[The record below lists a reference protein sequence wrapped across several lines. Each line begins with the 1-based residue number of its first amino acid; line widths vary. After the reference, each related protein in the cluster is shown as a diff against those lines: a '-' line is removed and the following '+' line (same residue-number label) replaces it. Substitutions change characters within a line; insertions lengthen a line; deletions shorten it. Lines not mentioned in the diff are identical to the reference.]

1 MVQST
6 GLFIDQIVVRVQVPI
21 RKRPSRDQPQ
31 RVLFNRTV
39 NMSLTTSNPKAP
51 THHPLPSLIPL
62 QSHSEALHHLR
73 ASLIAILSIS
83 VISALLPLPTP
94 LQAFGVVSGWSVGDV
109 EEGGGGWGWWLGLS
123 YAGSL
128 FVLFYRG
135 GSYAD
140 LVYLELTVLSILI
153 LNVAQSTYTLRY
165 PRTSVP
171 FPPPPTPTPGA
182 KTKNNRALMTPVNN
196 SSKVK
201 RKLSP
206 NVRPPPLP
214 FYPSHLKLYTYTYPS
229 GTNRPPLNPNNN
241 SHSPHPTH
249 PHHSQHP
256 LAPSTTPSLPP
267 PHNHLLYPNLVRLR
281 SRLRPLRRGGILWGV
296 VLRVRERGLGVRWR
310 RIEGDMLIV
319 LDVSFFVFSVL
330 LIPGCTPPTLRQK
343 LHIRSISSTSL
354 PLLPSLS
361 YPLLPLLDSTTKIT
375 TNPPFF
381 LSSFLLFRSF
391 G

>member
-1 MVQST
+1 MVQSA
-6 GLFIDQIVVRVQVPI
+6 GLFTNEIVVRVQVPI

-94 LQAFGVVSGWSVGDV
+94 LQAFGVVSGWSAGDV
-109 EEGGGGWGWWLGLS
+109 EEGGGGGGWGWWLGLS
-123 YAGSL
+123 YAGSSFFFDSFL
-128 FVLFYRG
+128 VLWLIG
-135 GSYAD
+135 CI
-140 LVYLELTVLSILI
+140 LELTVLSILL

-165 PRTSVP
+165 PRTFVP
-171 FPPPPTPTPGA
+171 FPPPPTSTPGA
-182 KTKNNRALMTPVNN
+182 KNKNNKALMTPVNN

-206 NVRPPPLP
+206 NVRSLPPSPSSLLP
-214 FYPSHLKLYTYTYPS
+214 YTYPS
-229 GTNRPPLNPNNN
+229 WTNRHPPNPNNN

-249 PHHSQHP
+249 PHHSQLP
-256 LAPSTTPSLPP
+256 LARSTTPSLPP

-296 VLRVRERGLGVRWR
+296 LRVGEREWGLGVRWR
-310 RIEGDMLIV
+310 RIEGDMSIV
-319 LDVSFFVFSVL
+319 LDVSFFFIFSSFNSGMY
-330 LIPGCTPPTLRQK
+330 IPN
-343 LHIRSISSTSL
+343 SSSEAAYT
-354 PLLPSLS
+354 
-361 YPLLPLLDSTTKIT
+361 
-375 TNPPFF
+375 
-381 LSSFLLFRSF
+381 LSSSPCFSRLHNQNHH
-391 G
+391 